1 MKIIRTEIVRFEDGG
16 VVWSIET
23 VRHRSKSYIELTEL
37 PPDWR
42 PGEAGD
48 GIVSLTIPFNKARA
62 LAVGLLRAVYFEMP
76 STWHLAE
83 GDPEEYLAHVLEIIY
98 DMTPKR
104 KAHPRDGVHNLLV
117 IESHMRRLTRL
128 LGKARRRSHQ
138 MKKRY
143 LHAAGWARRNH
154 IKLVEQRK
162 QLAALNLREDINDG
176 KIQEE
181 TSRG

>member
-16 VVWSIET
+16 AVWSIET
-23 VRHRSKSYIELTEL
+23 VRHRNKSYIELTEL
-37 PPDWR
+37 PADWK
-42 PGEAGD
+42 PGESSS
-48 GIVSLTIPFNKARA
+48 GIVSLTIPFGMARA
-62 LAVGLLRAVYFEMP
+62 ISIGLLRSVYHEMP

-83 GDPEEYLAHVLEIIY
+83 GDPEEYLAHVLEMIY

-104 KAHPRDGVHNLLV
+104 KAHTRDGIHNLLA
-117 IESHMRRLTRL
+117 IENYIYRLTRL

-154 IKLVEQRK
+154 RKIVEQRK
-162 QLAALNLREDINDG
+162 QLAAFTRGEDRSDG
-176 KIQEE
+176 KIQEKN
-181 TSRG
+181 TRS

>member
-1 MKIIRTEIVRFEDGG
+1 MKVIRTEIVRFEDGG
-16 VVWSIET
+16 PSWVVET
-23 VRHRSKSYIELTEL
+23 IRGEGKTYIELTEL
-37 PPDWR
+37 SEDWR
-42 PGEAGD
+42 PGDKSFGV
-48 GIVSLTIPFNKARA
+48 GQTIPFKQARA

-83 GDPEEYLAHVLEIIY
+83 GDPEEYLAHVLEMIY

-104 KAHPRDGVHNLLV
+104 KVHTRDGIHNLLA
-117 IESHMRRLTRL
+117 IENYIYRLTRL

-154 IKLVEQRK
+154 GRLMEQRK
-162 QLAALNLREDINDG
+162 QLAALNRREDMSSG
-176 KIQEE
+176 EIQKKN
-181 TSRG
+181 T

>member
-23 VRHRSKSYIELTEL
+23 VRHRNKSYIELTEL

-42 PGEAGD
+42 PGDSGG
-48 GIVSLTIPFNKARA
+48 GIVSLTIPFDKARA

-128 LGKARRRSHQ
+128 LGKARKKSASLR
-138 MKKRY
+138 KRY
-143 LHAAGWARRNH
+143 EHAAGWARRNH
-154 IKLVEQRK
+154 RKIVEQRK
-162 QLAALNLREDINDG
+162 QLAALNLREDIPDG
-176 KIQEE
+176 EIQKKN
-181 TSRG
+181 T